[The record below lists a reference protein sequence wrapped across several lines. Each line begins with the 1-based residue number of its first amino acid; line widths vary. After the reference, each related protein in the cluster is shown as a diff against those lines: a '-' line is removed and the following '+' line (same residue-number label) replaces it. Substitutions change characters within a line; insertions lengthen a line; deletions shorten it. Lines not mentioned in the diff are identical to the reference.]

1 MANKIRIGVD
11 AMGGDFAPKNEIEGA
26 ILAQTALGTAN
37 NLVEIVLYGVEEK
50 IRKVASENKLDISK
64 FQIINS
70 PDVIDMHDDPTE
82 ILKTKKE
89 SSLYKGL
96 SSVKSADLDG
106 FVSSGNTGA
115 TLTTS
120 TIVLGRIKGVSR
132 PTIAAFFP
140 TINPRPTLLL
150 DVGATVDHKSRFLFE
165 YAIMGSIYYKAVYG
179 IENPTIALLNVGE
192 EDSKGTDV
200 LRETYQML
208 KESNVNFVGNMEG
221 RDILAGSADVIVC
234 DGYVGNVILKFA
246 ESFKNVLKTKM
257 ANYASKSILNK
268 TKVAMALPA
277 LKSVIKE
284 FDYQEYGGVPVL
296 GVNGISIVG
305 HGKSTPIAVKNMIL
319 RAKEL
324 VESSLVSKIEQS
336 IAINTSKPN

>member
-1 MANKIRIGVD
+1 
-11 AMGGDFAPKNEIEGA
+11 MGGDFAPKNEIEGS
-26 ILAQTALGTAN
+26 ILAFNALTGEEKKS
-37 NLVEIVLYGVEEK
+37 VRIVLYGVESK
-50 IRKVASENKLDISK
+50 IRKIAAENKFDLSPFEIVD
-64 FQIINS
+64 S
-70 PDVIDMHDDPTE
+70 PDIIDMHDDPTE

-96 SSVKSADLDG
+96 SACRNKELDG

-115 TLTTS
+115 MMTAS
-120 TIVLGRIKGVSR
+120 TILLGRIKGVSR

-140 TINPRPTLLL
+140 TVSERPILVL
-150 DVGATVDHKSRFLFE
+150 DVGATVDHKSRFLYE
-165 YAIMGSIYYKAVYG
+165 YGIMGSIYYKTVYNV
-179 IENPTIALLNVGE
+179 EKPTVALLNVGE

-208 KESNVNFVGNMEG
+208 KSSPVNFIGNKEG
-221 RDILAGSADVIVC
+221 RDILFGAADVIVC

-246 ESFKNVLKTKM
+246 ESFKNVLKTKIKD
-257 ANYASKSILNK
+257 YSKTNFINK
-268 TKVAMALPA
+268 IKAALAIPA
-277 LKSVIKE
+277 LKGVFQG

-305 HGKSTPIAVKNMIL
+305 HGKSSPIAVKNMIL

-324 VESSLVSKIEQS
+324 VESDLVNKIEQS
-336 IAINTSKPN
+336 LNLNNI

>member
-1 MANKIRIGVD
+1 LTKIIRIGVD

-26 ILAQTALGTAN
+26 LLAQSALISETN
-37 NLVEIVLYGVEEK
+37 TSVEIVLYGVEK
-50 IRKVASENKLDISK
+50 TIRKVASENKLDISK
-64 FQIINS
+64 FKVVDS
-70 PDVIDMHDDPTE
+70 PYIIDMHDDPTE

-96 SSVKSADLDG
+96 TSVRNSELDG

-120 TIVLGRIKGVSR
+120 TIILGRIKGVSR

-140 TINPRPTLLL
+140 TINARPTLLL

-165 YAIMGSIYYKAVYG
+165 YAIMGSIYYKNVYN

-257 ANYASKSILNK
+257 KDYASRSVLNK
-268 TKVAMALPA
+268 TKVALALPA
-277 LKSVIKE
+277 LTNVIKE
-284 FDYQEYGGVPVL
+284 FDYQEYGGVSCSRREWKF
-296 GVNGISIVG
+296 SIVG

-319 RAKEL
+319 RAKEWWKL
-324 VESSLVSKIEQS
+324 RLFQNRKI
-336 IAINTSKPN
+336 IYK